1 MLVSNSNNLLNIL
14 LPNNNNVLK
23 EALKNADMK
32 TLEEVAKGATSVG
45 DILQNLFDD
54 LKTGT
59 KNNSNLEN
67 ILKNSNLFKDF
78 GSFAKSINTLLE
90 QLDPSME
97 KYRPQLENFLKNISE
112 LDGNM
117 LKEMINKSGVFLE
130 SKILEQTKAD
140 ANQALPKNLENLLNQ
155 IKTILKDIPSL
166 EAKNITS
173 MIDKILQNSSNPTQ
187 TSNMLNSELKALTS
201 ELQKLSNGL
210 SDKQLSN
217 LNQLTNILKNIS
229 NSGQLVESKIENLN
243 QNTQLA
249 QTTQQT
255 QNQLQQT
262 SIPQSQQQIT
272 SSQTPIPQNLL
283 LEKQDLINKTVD
295 TLFQL
300 RNEIQSNSTI
310 SNKEP
315 IMKLIDN
322 LLQNNDIF
330 SKNSSQMEVK
340 SALNQLTQLGDLKLL
355 SNQNPAVA
363 TLVDSLKNQID
374 SISNLETKVL
384 QNVNIQSDKQSLTRD
399 IQQTLFSLKSELINI
414 PSSNTSFIN
423 QIIDKLLNIQ
433 NLFSK
438 IDMPLELQTLQT
450 QNSTNSF
457 PNNFANNLNSLILNL
472 KESIVNLSSNHENLN
487 LQNSIYKSIDKLE
500 TIVNNFIHHQTN
512 TTPAQ
517 TNLHND
523 IKSVLL
529 QMQMELQT
537 KSDSTSNETMKQI
550 DKIVSQ
556 IEYHQLY
563 SIVSNS
569 NSVYIPFLWDMLED
583 GNISMKKID
592 ENKFYCEI
600 NLSLKEFGQT
610 QLLLAL
616 YDKNKLDLTVYLSKE
631 SFKQTFRENSVKLKQ
646 ALNKVNLIP
655 VNIKIIDMQEEKE
668 ETSKV
673 KKQTDVYN
681 QNSSLNMGIDI
692 RA

>member
-1 MLVSNSNNLLNIL
+1 M
-14 LPNNNNVLK
+14 PNNNNVLK

-173 MIDKILQNSSNPTQ
+173 MIDKILQNSSNSTQ

-229 NSGQLVESKIENLN
+229 NNGQLVESKIENLN

-255 QNQLQQT
+255 QNQLQGQLQQT
-262 SIPQSQQQIT
+262 S
-272 SSQTPIPQNLL
+272 IPQNLL

-300 RNEIQSNSTI
+300 RNEIQANSTI

-340 SALNQLTQLGDLKLL
+340 SVLNQLTQLTDIKLL

-374 SISNLETKVL
+374 TISNLETKVL

-414 PSSNTSFIN
+414 PSANTNFIN

-500 TIVNNFIHHQTN
+500 TIINNFIHHQTN
-512 TTPAQ
+512 TTPVQ

-529 QMQMELQT
+529 QMQIELQT
-537 KSDSTSNETMKQI
+537 KSDSSSNETMKQI

-668 ETSKV
+668 EISKV

>member
-173 MIDKILQNSSNPTQ
+173 MIDKILQNSSNSTQ

-229 NSGQLVESKIENLN
+229 NNGQLVESKIENLN

-255 QNQLQQT
+255 QNQLQGQLQQT
-262 SIPQSQQQIT
+262 S
-272 SSQTPIPQNLL
+272 IPQNLL

-300 RNEIQSNSTI
+300 RNEIQANSTI

-340 SALNQLTQLGDLKLL
+340 SVLNQLTQLTDIKLL

-374 SISNLETKVL
+374 TISNLETKVL

-414 PSSNTSFIN
+414 PSANTNFIN

-500 TIVNNFIHHQTN
+500 TIINNFIHHQTN
-512 TTPAQ
+512 TTPVQ

-529 QMQMELQT
+529 QMQIELQT
-537 KSDSTSNETMKQI
+537 KSDSSSNETMKQI

-668 ETSKV
+668 EISKV

>member
-1 MLVSNSNNLLNIL
+1 M
-14 LPNNNNVLK
+14 PNNNNVLK